1 MTETITRWKKAT
13 EHLAQKLARKP
24 TLKEVA
30 KEMNLPL
37 KKAGEINE
45 LITTTTSLSAPIGKE
60 GTAQFM
66 DLIEDES
73 AVSSGDKMASFLQRE
88 RILEML
94 KAMTPREKEILTL
107 RFGLEDGIARTL
119 ETTAKRFGISR
130 ERVRQIENNAIK
142 KLKKQ
147 ISEQKEATE
156 NL

>member
-1 MTETITRWKKAT
+1 
-13 EHLAQKLARKP
+13 
-24 TLKEVA
+24 
-30 KEMNLPL
+30 MNLPL